1 MKVTSKVLAPVVL
14 LSFVIGIGLSIS
26 FNLWKTESSKIP
38 AKFSEG
44 VFEGSFNPADIRGS
58 YFFRDI
64 EKAFEIEPEIL
75 AEAFGLKD
83 LKTPGDFQ
91 VKQLEAMYGHTADGG
106 EVGTDSVRLFVS
118 RYNGLP
124 YIPEETTRLL
134 SPALNILKDKLAPAD
149 REALETIS
157 IRLAEVLADADE
169 MELSDTAE
177 HETAEK
183 AVKGNTTFSD
193 LQSWGLT
200 REEIEDVL
208 GMEMGPA
215 SITIRA
221 FTTEKELEFSL
232 YKERFQ
238 KILDSRQ

>member
-38 AKFSEG
+38 ARFSAG

-64 EKAFEIEPEIL
+64 EKAFEIEPAII

-83 LKTPGDFQ
+83 LKNPGDFQ
-91 VKQLEAMYGHTADGG
+91 VKQLEDMYGHTADGG

-124 YIPEETTRLL
+124 YTPEETTRLL
-134 SPALNILKDKLAPAD
+134 SPALPILKNKLAPAD
-149 REALETIS
+149 REALEKIS
-157 IRLAEVLADADE
+157 IRLNEVLADAGE
-169 MELSDTAE
+169 MELSGTEELPDTE
-177 HETAEK
+177 
-183 AVKGNTTFSD
+183 VKGNTSFSD
-193 LQSWGLT
+193 LLSWGLT

-232 YKERFQ
+232 YKDRFQ